1 MYISTFA
8 APFNREKCH
17 AWSVGCLTFLIG
29 WEGPSCETEA
39 SPERTS
45 VMSKKITTTTP
56 PTEKYNKEQ
65 GWHKNTDLGC
75 DIKTLLRSDVRM
87 KTGKEYQGVFRL
99 DSEAIVD
106 EFLCRD
112 PHYTFVET
120 VPLTAGKRNQ
130 HVYNGQF
137 ITVTRRD
144 DGSLRLNFKQL
155 KTGAGFKVERYALG
169 VFNEI
174 CVALEG
180 LIER

>member
-17 AWSVGCLTFLIG
+17 AWSEGCLTFPIG

-39 SPERTS
+39 FPERTL

-65 GWHKNTDLGC
+65 GWHTNTDLGC

-87 KTGKEYQGVFRL
+87 KVGKEYQGVFRL

-120 VPLTAGKRNQ
+120 VHQTAAKRNQ

-144 DGSLRLNFKQL
+144 DGSLKLNFKQL
-155 KTGAGFKVERYALG
+155 KMGAGFKVERFALG
-169 VFNEI
+169 VYNEL
-174 CVALEG
+174 CMALEG
-180 LIER
+180 RVEK

>member
-1 MYISTFA
+1 
-8 APFNREKCH
+8 
-17 AWSVGCLTFLIG
+17 
-29 WEGPSCETEA
+29 
-39 SPERTS
+39 
-45 VMSKKITTTTP
+45 MSKKITTTTP

-65 GWHKNTDLGC
+65 GWHTNTDLGC

-87 KTGKEYQGVFRL
+87 KVGKEYQGVFRL

-120 VPLTAGKRNQ
+120 VHQTAAKRNQ

-137 ITVTRRD
+137 ITVTRSD
-144 DGSLRLNFKQL
+144 DGSLRLNFKEL
-155 KTGAGFKVERYALG
+155 KTGAGFKVERFALG

-180 LIER
+180 RVEK

>member
-17 AWSVGCLTFLIG
+17 AWSEGCLTFPIG

-39 SPERTS
+39 FPERTL

-65 GWHKNTDLGC
+65 GWHTNTDLGC

-87 KTGKEYQGVFRL
+87 KVGKEYQGVFRL

-144 DGSLRLNFKQL
+144 DGMLRLNFKPL
-155 KTGAGFKVERYALG
+155 KTGEGFNLEHYALG
-169 VFNEI
+169 VYNEI
-174 CVALEG
+174 CIAIGG
-180 LIER
+180 LVER

>member
-1 MYISTFA
+1 MAEHGPGHEMKYAYLYHRASA
-8 APFNREKCH
+8 RRHFNTTIKMKKVFN
-17 AWSVGCLTFLIG
+17 AN
-29 WEGPSCETEA
+29 ETA
-39 SPERTS
+39 NLNSW
-45 VMSKKITTTTP
+45 
-56 PTEKYNKEQ
+56 Y
-65 GWHKNTDLGC
+65 KNTDLGC

-144 DGSLRLNFKQL
+144 DGSLRLNFKEL
-155 KTGAGFKVERYALG
+155 KMGAGFKVERFALG

-174 CVALEG
+174 CMALEG
-180 LIER
+180 RVER